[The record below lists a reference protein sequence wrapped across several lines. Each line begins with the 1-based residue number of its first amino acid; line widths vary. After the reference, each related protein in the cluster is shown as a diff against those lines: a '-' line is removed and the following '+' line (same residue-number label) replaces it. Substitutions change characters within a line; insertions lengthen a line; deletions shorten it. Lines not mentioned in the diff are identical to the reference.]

1 MKKKILL
8 GRGAL
13 FACGSAIS
21 ALVVVRTALSRR
33 VFVCAMKGVAD
44 VIVVHRSAAEW
55 FSSIRWS
62 AAG

>member
-21 ALVVVRTALSRR
+21 TLLAM
-33 VFVCAMKGVAD
+33 CAAIDCHFFARAKERFDG
-44 VIVVHRSAAEW
+44 VIVVHRSAGEW